1 MQTKAEEE
9 EEQRDADAHLH
20 EAIFTLLKQAN
31 SLVPVW
37 YWIRPRDFSA
47 RRVDA
52 ELTLSPCRCAIRLRM
67 CVLDGLLTPP
77 DIVREPPGL
86 LT

>member
-1 MQTKAEEE
+1 MQTKAEEEE

-20 EAIFTLLKQAN
+20 EVIFHSAEAGN

-37 YWIRPRDFSA
+37 YWIRPRDFSG

-52 ELTLSPCRCAIRLRM
+52 ELTLSPCRSA
-67 CVLDGLLTPP
+67 DG
-77 DIVREPPGL
+77 
-86 LT
+86 